1 MLTLKE
7 VRTMVTGNYEGRVLT
22 LKQIQKEEILMKEII
37 DKSTSVTLYKNGL
50 VLYQVDARYSIFPLP
65 EPGS

>member
-37 DKSTSVTLYKNGL
+37 DKSTSVTLYKNEL
-50 VLYQVDARYSIFPLP
+50 VLYQVDARYSIFP
-65 EPGS
+65 